1 MSELSTTNSQPART
15 VEAVTLEIQTL
26 QRQAQQLLLGYA
38 IEIGRRLVEV
48 KAMLPHGQWGT
59 YIKEQV
65 GYSQSTA
72 NNLMRIFEEYG
83 TAQQSIFGP
92 EAISQAIG
100 NLSYT
105 KALRLLALPADE
117 REAFVEEHQVED
129 MSTRELEAA
138 IRERDDAL
146 RRAEEDRAEREA
158 AEQARAKIAEDM
170 RLANERVAQ
179 LSRELEELRSRPV
192 EVAVQHA
199 EEEELEQARREA
211 AADARARVEA
221 LEKELAAARKQ
232 QSDLLNQ
239 HQEMDQKLKEAR
251 QERRDA
257 REELK
262 QTREALER
270 ARKELR
276 ASGNKEITQFGVYF
290 EACQEDFSRMMGI
303 LHKLKAGGDDEGR
316 AKLTTACG
324 ALLEA
329 MAKQLA
335 PFREEGAASC

>member
-117 REAFVEEHQVED
+117 REAF
-129 MSTRELEAA
+129 
-138 IRERDDAL
+138 
-146 RRAEEDRAEREA
+146 
-158 AEQARAKIAEDM
+158 
-170 RLANERVAQ
+170 AQ
-179 LSRELEELRSRPV
+179 TASP
-192 EVAVQHA
+192 A
-199 EEEELEQARREA
+199 
-211 AADARARVEA
+211 
-221 LEKELAAARKQ
+221 
-232 QSDLLNQ
+232 
-239 HQEMDQKLKEAR
+239 QK
-251 QERRDA
+251 RRDA
-257 REELK
+257 AWMWL
-262 QTREALER
+262 
-270 ARKELR
+270 
-276 ASGNKEITQFGVYF
+276 GNTGLLY
-290 EACQEDFSRMMGI
+290 R
-303 LHKLKAGGDDEGR
+303 GGESLCGR
-316 AKLTTACG
+316 I
-324 ALLEA
+324 
-329 MAKQLA
+329 
-335 PFREEGAASC
+335 P

>member
-105 KALRLLALPADE
+105 KALRLLALPG
-117 REAFVEEHQVED
+117 
-129 MSTRELEAA
+129 
-138 IRERDDAL
+138 
-146 RRAEEDRAEREA
+146 RRAGG
-158 AEQARAKIAEDM
+158 ICGG
-170 RLANERVAQ
+170 AQ
-179 LSRELEELRSRPV
+179 RGGHEHP
-192 EVAVQHA
+192 
-199 EEEELEQARREA
+199 
-211 AADARARVEA
+211 
-221 LEKELAAARKQ
+221 
-232 QSDLLNQ
+232 
-239 HQEMDQKLKEAR
+239 
-251 QERRDA
+251 
-257 REELK
+257 
-262 QTREALER
+262 
-270 ARKELR
+270 
-276 ASGNKEITQFGVYF
+276 G
-290 EACQEDFSRMMGI
+290 
-303 LHKLKAGGDDEGR
+303 AGGRYQGAGR
-316 AKLTTACG
+316 RPPPG
-324 ALLEA
+324 
-329 MAKQLA
+329 
-335 PFREEGAASC
+335 

>member
-117 REAFVEEHQVED
+117 REAFVEEHNVED

-138 IRERDDAL
+138 IKERDDAL

-158 AEQARAKIAEDM
+158 AEQAR
-170 RLANERVAQ
+170 
-179 LSRELEELRSRPV
+179 LEASNKKPV
-192 EVAVQHA
+192 QATKNPNKLKKKAAA
-199 EEEELEQARREA
+199 EETKPEDGTEP
-211 AADARARVEA
+211 AAD
-221 LEKELAAARKQ
+221 EKSSGEPTP
-232 QSDLLNQ
+232 S
-239 HQEMDQKLKEAR
+239 
-251 QERRDA
+251 
-257 REELK
+257 EEDG
-262 QTREALER
+262 Q
-270 ARKELR
+270 
-276 ASGNKEITQFGVYF
+276 
-290 EACQEDFSRMMGI
+290 
-303 LHKLKAGGDDEGR
+303 AGSQDEN
-316 AKLTTACG
+316 
-324 ALLEA
+324 
-329 MAKQLA
+329 
-335 PFREEGAASC
+335 

>member
-117 REAFVEEHQVED
+117 REAFVEEHNVED

-138 IRERDDAL
+138 I
-146 RRAEEDRAEREA
+146 
-158 AEQARAKIAEDM
+158 K
-170 RLANERVAQ
+170 
-179 LSRELEELRSRPV
+179 
-192 EVAVQHA
+192 
-199 EEEELEQARREA
+199 
-211 AADARARVEA
+211 
-221 LEKELAAARKQ
+221 
-232 QSDLLNQ
+232 
-239 HQEMDQKLKEAR
+239 
-251 QERRDA
+251 
-257 REELK
+257 
-262 QTREALER
+262 
-270 ARKELR
+270 
-276 ASGNKEITQFGVYF
+276 
-290 EACQEDFSRMMGI
+290 
-303 LHKLKAGGDDEGR
+303 
-316 AKLTTACG
+316 
-324 ALLEA
+324 
-329 MAKQLA
+329 
-335 PFREEGAASC
+335 

>member
-105 KALRLLALPADE
+105 NIEDTSDSMTADNGKTRRWGNLSVQFYAQKPQRRPA
-117 REAFVEEHQVED
+117 
-129 MSTRELEAA
+129 
-138 IRERDDAL
+138 
-146 RRAEEDRAEREA
+146 
-158 AEQARAKIAEDM
+158 
-170 RLANERVAQ
+170 
-179 LSRELEELRSRPV
+179 
-192 EVAVQHA
+192 
-199 EEEELEQARREA
+199 
-211 AADARARVEA
+211 
-221 LEKELAAARKQ
+221 
-232 QSDLLNQ
+232 
-239 HQEMDQKLKEAR
+239 
-251 QERRDA
+251 
-257 REELK
+257 
-262 QTREALER
+262 
-270 ARKELR
+270 
-276 ASGNKEITQFGVYF
+276 
-290 EACQEDFSRMMGI
+290 
-303 LHKLKAGGDDEGR
+303 
-316 AKLTTACG
+316 
-324 ALLEA
+324 
-329 MAKQLA
+329 
-335 PFREEGAASC
+335 

>member
-1 MSELSTTNSQPART
+1 
-15 VEAVTLEIQTL
+15 
-26 QRQAQQLLLGYA
+26 
-38 IEIGRRLVEV
+38 
-48 KAMLPHGQWGT
+48 MLPHGQWGT

-117 REAFVEEHQVED
+117 REAFVEEHNVED

-138 IRERDDAL
+138 IKERDDAL

-158 AEQARAKIAEDM
+158 AEQAREKIAQDM
-170 RLANERVAQ
+170 AL
-179 LSRELEELRSRPV
+179 
-192 EVAVQHA
+192 AVQHA

-211 AADARARVEA
+211 AADARVRVEA
-221 LEKELAAARKQ
+221 LENELAAARKQ

-251 QERRDA
+251 QARRDAMDAQKAA

-316 AKLTTACG
+316 AKLTAAGG
-324 ALLEA
+324 ALLGA
-329 MAKQLA
+329 MEKQLA

>member
-117 REAFVEEHQVED
+117 REAFVEEHNVED

-138 IRERDDAL
+138 IKERDDAL

-158 AEQARAKIAEDM
+158 AEQAREKIAQDM
-170 RLANERVAQ
+170 ALANERVAQ

-199 EEEELEQARREA
+199 EEA
-211 AADARARVEA
+211 AADARVRVEA
-221 LEKELAAARKQ
+221 LENELAAARKQ

-251 QERRDA
+251 QARRDAMDAQKAA

-316 AKLTTACG
+316 AKLIAAGG
-324 ALLEA
+324 ALLGA
-329 MAKQLA
+329 MEKQLA

>member
-117 REAFVEEHQVED
+117 REAFVEEHNVED

-138 IRERDDAL
+138 IKERDDAL

-158 AEQARAKIAEDM
+158 AEQAREKIAQDM
-170 RLANERVAQ
+170 ALANERVAQ

-211 AADARARVEA
+211 AVILLKLLPQRYGQ
-221 LEKELAAARKQ
+221 AAHIVKSFCQ
-232 QSDLLNQ
+232 L
-239 HQEMDQKLKEAR
+239 HMHPVIKLFCP
-251 QERRDA
+251 ERFLSQGSHLCCHFFQCHGFYIFLSVA
-257 REELK
+257 V
-262 QTREALER
+262 Q
-270 ARKELR
+270 
-276 ASGNKEITQFGVYF
+276 
-290 EACQEDFSRMMGI
+290 
-303 LHKLKAGGDDEGR
+303 
-316 AKLTTACG
+316 
-324 ALLEA
+324 
-329 MAKQLA
+329 
-335 PFREEGAASC
+335 

>member
-105 KALRLLALPADE
+105 KALRLTPLPADPPPE
-117 REAFVEEHQVED
+117 QLRPWVCCRGPPTSGRHLWR
-129 MSTRELEAA
+129 STTWR
-138 IRERDDAL
+138 
-146 RRAEEDRAEREA
+146 
-158 AEQARAKIAEDM
+158 
-170 RLANERVAQ
+170 
-179 LSRELEELRSRPV
+179 
-192 EVAVQHA
+192 
-199 EEEELEQARREA
+199 
-211 AADARARVEA
+211 
-221 LEKELAAARKQ
+221 
-232 QSDLLNQ
+232 
-239 HQEMDQKLKEAR
+239 
-251 QERRDA
+251 
-257 REELK
+257 
-262 QTREALER
+262 T
-270 ARKELR
+270 
-276 ASGNKEITQFGVYF
+276 
-290 EACQEDFSRMMGI
+290 
-303 LHKLKAGGDDEGR
+303 
-316 AKLTTACG
+316 
-324 ALLEA
+324 
-329 MAKQLA
+329 
-335 PFREEGAASC
+335 